1 MAMGGSITETTQ
13 ARTGRL
19 QYQQPVKPL
28 GGACGHEG
36 FGELILEA
44 EQGVRQHLGGVIGA
58 CDGEPEYH
66 GQHSYHDGIAC
77 KPAGENLIQLTVP
90 LIVAVFVE
98 LDRITHIF
106 SADATRAATMRSFRI
121 SVVMPYLADAPWPVT
136 GQGLSQA
143 LPVYPHSDIPLI
155 LS

>member
-1 MAMGGSITETTQ
+1 MAALKWFIQVIGNPGQITRVLQQGKQRKEDGH
-13 ARTGRL
+13 GRQHYRDNPGQDPVDS

-28 GGACGHEG
+28 GGARGHEG
-36 FGELILEA
+36 FGELVLEA

-66 GQHSYHDGIAC
+66 SQHSYHDGIAC

-98 LDRITHIF
+98 LDNLLK
-106 SADATRAATMRSFRI
+106 SNDK
-121 SVVMPYLADAPWPVT
+121 
-136 GQGLSQA
+136 QK
-143 LPVYPHSDIPLI
+143 
-155 LS
+155 